1 MLHLLALICALL
13 PHSRGNDYYGEYIGD
28 FKNRLLIET
37 FKDGVFNIK
46 LHSQLQVSR
55 GYRGGVC
62 S

>member
-28 FKNRLLIET
+28 FKNRLLIEI
-37 FKDGVFNIK
+37 FKDSGSILNYTHI
-46 LHSQLQVSR
+46 QVSR